1 MKHRIELISLREA
14 LRRVCTEAEGTVY
27 VVDMYNGQIE
37 PLLVCELSIGEL
49 KEMYE
54 HDDVALILKG
64 E

>member
-1 MKHRIELISLREA
+1 MENRIKLISLRDA

-27 VVDMYNGQIE
+27 VVDMYNGQLE
-37 PLLVCELSIGEL
+37 PLLVCGLSLGEL

-54 HDDVALILKG
+54 NDDVALILKG

>member
-14 LRRVCTEAEGTVY
+14 LRRVYTEAEGTVY
-27 VVDMYNGQIE
+27 VVDMYNGKLE

-54 HDDVALILKG
+54 NDDVALILKG

>member
-1 MKHRIELISLREA
+1 MEHRIKLINWKDA
-14 LRRVCTEAEGTVY
+14 FKHVCDGSKGTVY
-27 VVDMYNGQIE
+27 VVDMYNGQLE

-54 HDDVALILKG
+54 NDDVALILKG

>member
-14 LRRVCTEAEGTVY
+14 LRRVYTEAEGTVY
-27 VVDMYNGQIE
+27 VVDMYNGQLE

-54 HDDVALILKG
+54 NDDIALILKG